1 MPIPKAIS
9 NKLLRRKSVVGLVA
23 CNRDPEISFQA
34 LLVDFPAILFCRCS
48 AMATATASP
57 NKEPLPRVSS
67 PLKNLCI
74 SDDAPDSPG
83 SPGPIYNGVNNFSEL
98 KEIYRG
104 RHSIVWNC
112 KCKRSGGPIVLKAYV
127 KAKMQVRHFQ
137 QVKREIKL
145 MQEISFCRC
154 VGYLGSFE
162 DNRNIYIVQENCSK
176 GDLFKRVLR
185 AGGILPERVII
196 NEVILPLLYTL
207 DHLHLK
213 KVIHRDI
220 KPENIFF
227 AADGT
232 LRLGDFGLS
241 INCVQER
248 PKSRVGTLDYMAPE
262 VISLPTHDERI
273 RLEAESQV
281 KDVTYYD
288 SKVDIWACG
297 ILAYELMVGR
307 PPFEVEEER
316 ETALRIMYAN
326 DIEFPCY
333 VSKTAQDFVLTTLKK
348 KAVDRPDAKEALS
361 HKWLQPH
368 LGSFLEKF
376 PEVVKPHR
384 SALAK
389 QKSML
394 KARFSEQ
401 PVTGVIPSQENGGS
415 PERPLSPGS
424 PVEFSTPPRLPPI
437 TAAQGQA
444 ASQKSKLKRT
454 LSLGV
459 VKAKMMFGGMQQRG
473 KDPVESPDELSVDPS
488 GLSEVGASG
497 STSVSTDQRPINVP
511 RAPKNKP
518 KRTVTM
524 GAGNQMK
531 NLDVV
536 LAVDE
541 MDNLRKLGE
550 SGPGGSGR
558 TPGIKNRIVSYL
570 NGHNGQT

>member
-1 MPIPKAIS
+1 
-9 NKLLRRKSVVGLVA
+9 
-23 CNRDPEISFQA
+23 
-34 LLVDFPAILFCRCS
+34 
-48 AMATATASP
+48 MAAATVSDD
-57 NKEPLPRVSS
+57 PLPRLSSSLRSVS
-67 PLKNLCI
+67 I
-74 SDDAPDSPG
+74 ADDAPESPG
-83 SPGPIYNGVNNFSEL
+83 SPGRIYNGVNNFSEL

-104 RHSIVWNC
+104 RHSIVWTC
-112 KCKRSGGPIVLKAYV
+112 KCKRSGGPIILKAYV

-137 QVKREIKL
+137 QVQREIKL

-154 VGYLGSFE
+154 VGYLGTFE

-207 DHLHLK
+207 DHLHQK

-241 INCVQER
+241 INSIQER

-262 VISLPTHDERI
+262 VISLPTHGERM
-273 RLEAESQV
+273 RLEEEAQV

-288 SKVDIWACG
+288 AKVDIWACG

-333 VSKTAQDFVLTTLKK
+333 VSKTAQEFVLATLKK

-368 LGSFLEKF
+368 LGSFLEKY
-376 PEVVKPHR
+376 PEVVKPQR
-384 SALAK
+384 SAIKK
-389 QKSML
+389 QKSVL

-401 PVTGVIPSQENGGS
+401 PVTGVIIS
-415 PERPLSPGS
+415 PEKSSNPGS
-424 PVEFSTPPRLPPI
+424 PDPQSPGTPTDSGSPQRLPPI
-437 TAAQGQA
+437 NAAQAQA

-459 VKAKMMFGGMQQRG
+459 VKAKMIFGGMQHG
-473 KDPVESPDELSVDPS
+473 KDSVDS
-488 GLSEVGASG
+488 SEELDAGEGSASG
-497 STSVSTDQRPINVP
+497 STSAATDQKAVNIP
-511 RAPKNKP
+511 RAQKNKP
-518 KRTVTM
+518 KRNAT
-524 GAGNQMK
+524 ASGNQLR

-550 SGPGGSGR
+550 NGAGR
-558 TPGIKNRIVSYL
+558 TPGIKNRIVNYL